1 MLGKTHVLGGMS
13 CCLATFVLMEHE
25 GMLIPEVNELLQLG
39 VALPYAV
46 WASTL
51 PDRDQ
56 DNKYKAE
63 ENPIN
68 LAVQKFFRFLNVPH
82 RGAISHLYPTIIVYA
97 ILIYLFRCALIS
109 PSISSNL
116 CIAILITV
124 GISSGLL
131 SHTILDCFTMQGI
144 CGGKIRFVPRNSA
157 LGTTGP
163 DGKPSFYERFCRKSL
178 YVVTCILLVYCIY
191 LCVR

>member
-13 CCLATFVLMEHE
+13 CCLTVFVLMEHE

-56 DNKYKAE
+56 DNRYKAE

-68 LAVQKFFRFLNVPH
+68 LAVQKFFRLLKVPH
-82 RGAISHLYPTIIVYA
+82 RGAVSHLYPTVISYA
-97 ILIYLFRCALIS
+97 ILIYLLRCMLIS
-109 PSISSNL
+109 TSISTSV
-116 CIAILITV
+116 CITLLIMV

-131 SHTILDCFTMQGI
+131 SHTILDCFTTQGI
-144 CGGKIRFVPRNSA
+144 CGGKIRFVPHNSA

-163 DGKPSFYERFCRKSL
+163 DGKPSFYELSVRKGL
-178 YVVTCILLVYCIY
+178 YVITCILLVYCIY
-191 LCVR
+191 LCIR